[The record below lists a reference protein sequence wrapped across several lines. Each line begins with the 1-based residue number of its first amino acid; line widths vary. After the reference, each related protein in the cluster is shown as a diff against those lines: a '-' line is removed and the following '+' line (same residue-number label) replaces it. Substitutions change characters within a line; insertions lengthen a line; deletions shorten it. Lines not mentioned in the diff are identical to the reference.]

1 MTCRILIV
9 EDDYWAALH
18 LATAVRDRGA
28 TVLGPT
34 GSIPLAVALMSA
46 RRRPHAAILDVQLRT
61 QLAFPLADALA
72 EQGVPFIFVTGFER
86 EDMPERFDAVPH
98 FVKPIIGDAC
108 IDAVMALADAA
119 RRTRV
124 FGPQCR
130 IRSARR
136 GVIGG

>member
-18 LATAVRDRGA
+18 LATEVRDRGA

-61 QLAFPLADALA
+61 QLAFPW
-72 EQGVPFIFVTGFER
+72 P
-86 EDMPERFDAVPH
+86 
-98 FVKPIIGDAC
+98 
-108 IDAVMALADAA
+108 
-119 RRTRV
+119 TRW
-124 FGPQCR
+124 R
-130 IRSARR
+130 NR
-136 GVIGG
+136 GCPSFS

>member
-1 MTCRILIV
+1 
-9 EDDYWAALH
+9 
-18 LATAVRDRGA
+18 
-28 TVLGPT
+28 
-34 GSIPLAVALMSA
+34 
-46 RRRPHAAILDVQLRT
+46 
-61 QLAFPLADALA
+61 
-72 EQGVPFIFVTGFER
+72 
-86 EDMPERFDAVPH
+86 MPERFDAVPH

-108 IDAVMALADAA
+108 IDAVMALADAT

>member
-18 LATAVRDRGA
+18 LATEVRDRGA

-46 RRRPHAAILDVQLRT
+46 RQRPHAAILDVQLRT

-108 IDAVMALADAA
+108 IDAVMALADAT
-119 RRTRV
+119 RRA
-124 FGPQCR
+124 GPACSGR
-130 IRSARR
+130 NAASGRPGAA
-136 GVIGG
+136 